1 MGLGT
6 YAVIKPHNL
15 VMDNCESHRCAQHPA
30 GCLTAY
36 TYHRSTSHRCAF
48 FRLPKTSSAI
58 EKTCS

>member
-36 TYHRSTSHRCAF
+36 TYHRSYKPSL
-48 FRLPKTSSAI
+48 RLLSAS
-58 EKTCS
+58 KNLQRD